1 MPFSFSQSI
10 AYAKES
16 ISIKWSRIINFQPAN
31 QSKVRNG
38 KSEKTLLGG
47 GLTNL
52 QFLSQVWMVLRKA
65 GNVGAYTDKTGGD

>member
-47 GLTNL
+47 GAYKFAIPESGLDG
-52 QFLSQVWMVLRKA
+52 SEEGRKC
-65 GNVGAYTDKTGGD
+65 GSLYR

>member
-47 GLTNL
+47 GGL
-52 QFLSQVWMVLRKA
+52 QICNS
-65 GNVGAYTDKTGGD
+65 